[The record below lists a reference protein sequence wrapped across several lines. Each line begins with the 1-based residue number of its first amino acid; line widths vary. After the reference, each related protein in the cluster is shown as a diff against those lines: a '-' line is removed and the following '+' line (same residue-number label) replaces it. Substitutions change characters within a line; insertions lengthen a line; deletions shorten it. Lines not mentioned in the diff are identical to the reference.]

1 MRKGDYIYS
10 EVNNTYTYHI
20 ARRYFYGVM
29 ATDNERTGAICQLL
43 GLALSVML
51 IRTLTSFALR
61 DVYKLISIME

>member
-1 MRKGDYIYS
+1 MCEKEITYIVKS
-10 EVNNTYTYHI
+10 TTHTYHI
-20 ARRYFYGVM
+20 ARRYFYGVK